1 MTRLLHRWGF
11 EVETANTLQSGLE
24 HVEKKPFDVILSDI
38 ALPDGTGYALI
49 SEIRRR
55 GKDVMAIALSGYD
68 YPEDVKIA
76 KMTGFDYHLT
86 KPCDSRA
93 LRAILEKRIERTTAA
108 SSQ

>member
-1 MTRLLHRWGF
+1 
-11 EVETANTLQSGLE
+11 
-24 HVEKKPFDVILSDI
+24 
-38 ALPDGTGYALI
+38 
-49 SEIRRR
+49 
-55 GKDVMAIALSGYD
+55 MAIALSGYD

-108 SSQ
+108 GSQ